1 MSNPWKNYLKTTEKV
16 IEKLNLSEDQKKD
29 LTEPDRVLEFKVPLG
44 DKEYN
49 GFRVQFNNARGPYK
63 GGIRFHPDVNFDEV
77 KALSAWMTIKTAV
90 VDIPLGGGKGGVEI
104 DPRSLSDEEL
114 EELSRNFVKEIYEY
128 IGPEKDVPAPDV
140 GTNSQIMDWM
150 LDEYEKLTGEEAPA
164 TFTAKS
170 VKNGGSEG
178 RTEATGQG
186 GAYIL
191 ESLASKINLKE
202 GDSIAVQG
210 FGNVGSEFA
219 LAASKLGYKVVA
231 ISDIDGAFYR
241 EEGLDIEK
249 IKECVEEGSSVCECG
264 EKIHDDGKE
273 INNEELLTLDVKVLV
288 PAAIE
293 NVLTKKNADK
303 IKADAIIELANG
315 PTTPEADQILQKKI
329 TVVPD
334 ILANAGGVTASY
346 FEWLQNRKKE
356 KWSKDKV
363 FTKLKEI
370 LDKAF
375 EEVWSRAAEEEINL
389 REAAYE
395 IAVERIANAQ

>member
-1 MSNPWKNYLKTTEKV
+1 MNNPWKSYLKVTEKV
-16 IEKLNLSEDQKKD
+16 MEKLNLSETQKKD

-63 GGIRFHPDVNFDEV
+63 GGIRFHPEVNFDEV

-104 DPRSLSDEEL
+104 DPRSLSEEER
-114 EELSRNFVKEIYEY
+114 EELSRNFVKEVYEY

-150 LDEYEKLTGEEAPA
+150 LDEYEKLTEKEAPA

-170 VKNGGSEG
+170 VENGGSKG

-219 LAASKLGYKVVA
+219 LAVSKLGYKVVA
-231 ISDIDGAFYR
+231 ISDVDGAFYR
-241 EEGLDIEK
+241 EAGLDIEK
-249 IKECVEEGSSVCECG
+249 IKECVGEGSSVPECG
-264 EKIHDDGKE
+264 KKIHDDGQE
-273 INNEELLTLDVKVLV
+273 INNEELLTLNVKVLV

-293 NVLTKKNADK
+293 NALTKKNADK
-303 IKADAIIELANG
+303 IKASAIIELANG
-315 PTTPEADQILQKKI
+315 PTTPEADQILQKKV

-356 KWSKDKV
+356 KWPKDKV
-363 FTKLKEI
+363 FTRLKEV
-370 LDKAF
+370 LNKAF
-375 EEVWSRAAEEEINL
+375 EEVWTRAKKEEVSL

-395 IAVERIANAQ
+395 IAVERIAAAQ